1 MLRHHG
7 QIPGSGLG
15 TEASAL
21 ATTQIHQNS
30 IRLLKPETARKLD
43 ITVLS
48 GGPGGERE
56 VSLQSGACVSAALE
70 TLGHKVHREDI
81 NPQSLAGLAR
91 QVDCVFI
98 ALHGTFG
105 EDGQV
110 QTILERRGLAYTGSG
125 PDACALAM
133 NKAMAKE
140 KLAAAGLPTARW
152 AVATCETVREAMAC
166 WTLPV
171 VVKPIKEGSSLGIHI
186 VREAA
191 QFRPAIHD
199 LLDRYGSCIV
209 EEFIP
214 GREITVSVLG
224 DQALDPIE
232 IRTRREFYDYQA
244 KYVDN
249 DTEYDF
255 NIDLPTE
262 LLQHVRRMSLEAHRV
277 IGCRDVSRV
286 DWRIDPVTGK
296 AYILEVNVIPGM
308 TSHSLLPKAA
318 ERAGLD
324 MAALCQT
331 LINAAL
337 KR

>member
-1 MLRHHG
+1 M
-7 QIPGSGLG
+7 
-15 TEASAL
+15 
-21 ATTQIHQNS
+21 ATTQTKSNP

-43 ITVLS
+43 ITVLA

-56 VSLQSGACVSAALE
+56 VSLQSGACVAAALE

-81 NPQSLAGLAR
+81 GPNSLAGLAR
-91 QVDCVFI
+91 QVDCVFV

-110 QTILERRGLAYTGSG
+110 QTILERRGLTYTGSG
-125 PDACALAM
+125 PDACALVM

-140 KLAAAGLPTARW
+140 RLTGAGLPTPRW
-152 AVATCETVREAMAC
+152 AVATFDTVREAMAC

-186 VREAA
+186 VRDAA
-191 QFRPAIHD
+191 QFRPAIND
-199 LLDRYGSCIV
+199 LLDRYGSCMV

-214 GREITVSVLG
+214 GKEVTVAVLG

-255 NIDLPTE
+255 NIDLPAE
-262 LLQHVRRMSLEAHRV
+262 LLQHVRRMSVEAHQLC
-277 IGCRDVSRV
+277 GCRDFSRV
-286 DWRIDPVTGK
+286 DWRIDPATLK
-296 AYILEVNVIPGM
+296 PYILEINVIPGM
-308 TSHSLLPKAA
+308 TSHSLMPKAA
-318 ERAGLD
+318 QRAGLD
-324 MAALCQT
+324 MPMLCQW

-337 KR
+337 KRS

>member
-1 MLRHHG
+1 M
-7 QIPGSGLG
+7 
-15 TEASAL
+15 
-21 ATTQIHQNS
+21 ATTQVHSNS

-43 ITVLS
+43 ITVLA

-70 TLGHKVHREDI
+70 SLGHKVHREDI
-81 NPQSLAGLAR
+81 GPQSLAGLAR

-110 QTILERRGLAYTGSG
+110 QAILERRGLTYTGSG

-133 NKAMAKE
+133 NKTMAKE
-140 KLAAAGLPTARW
+140 KLHVGGLPTPRW
-152 AVATCETVREAMAC
+152 AVATFETVREAMAC

-186 VREAA
+186 VRDAA

-199 LLDRYGSCIV
+199 LLDRYGSCMV
-209 EEFIP
+209 EEFIA
-214 GREITVSVLG
+214 GKEITVSVLG

-232 IRTRREFYDYQA
+232 IRTRRDFYDYQA

-255 NIDLPTE
+255 NIDLPDE
-262 LLQHVRRMSLEAHRV
+262 LLQHVRRMSLEAHRLC
-277 IGCRDVSRV
+277 GCRDVSRV
-286 DWRIDPVTGK
+286 DWRIDAETKKP
-296 AYILEVNVIPGM
+296 YILEINVIPGM

-318 ERAGLD
+318 QRAGLD
-324 MAALCQT
+324 MSMLCQT

-337 KR
+337 KRS

>member
-1 MLRHHG
+1 M
-7 QIPGSGLG
+7 
-15 TEASAL
+15 
-21 ATTQIHQNS
+21 ATTQVHSNT

-43 ITVLS
+43 ITVLA

-70 TLGHKVHREDI
+70 TLGHRVHREDI
-81 NPQSLAGLAR
+81 GPQSLAGLAR
-91 QVDCVFI
+91 QVDCVFV

-110 QTILERRGLAYTGSG
+110 QAILERRGLAYTGSG
-125 PDACALAM
+125 PDACALVM

-152 AVATCETVREAMAC
+152 AIATFDTVREAMAC
-166 WTLPV
+166 WELPV

-186 VREAA
+186 VRDVA
-191 QFRPAIHD
+191 QFRPAIND
-199 LLDRYGSCIV
+199 LLDRYGSCMV

-214 GREITVSVLG
+214 GKEVTVAVLG

-255 NIDLPTE
+255 NIDLPTD
-262 LLQHVRRMSLEAHRV
+262 LLQHVRRMSLEAHQV
-277 IGCRDVSRV
+277 CGCRDFSRV
-286 DWRIDPVTGK
+286 DWRIDPATLK
-296 AYILEVNVIPGM
+296 PYILEINVIPGM
-308 TSHSLLPKAA
+308 TSHSLMPKAA
-318 ERAGLD
+318 LRAGLD
-324 MAALCQT
+324 MPMLCQW
-331 LINAAL
+331 LVNAAL
-337 KR
+337 KRS